1 MFGFI
6 RPVKSELK
14 VREVER
20 FQIVYCGLCHEIRRR
35 YGRLQTFFL
44 SYDMTFL
51 ALVLQAVYA
60 EKAET
65 VQCRC
70 IASPIK
76 KKTVAA
82 SSPMLSYT
90 ADISVLLTYHKIQDS
105 LHDESGAKRLLAR
118 CLERLARRSYQKVC
132 AVQPRLDAII
142 RQCLDELLVLEQQQ
156 SASLDRTADTFA
168 RILQAV
174 VPQESTELERR
185 VMEQMFYHTG
195 RWLYLIDACAD
206 LEDDF
211 RTGSYNPVRLRFALK
226 TPDLA
231 PVRAHMEHT
240 LERSLLDIH
249 NACQLLTF
257 CQDKGLIENIIDLGL
272 PLITRQVLDGT
283 YHVNGGH
290 QAHGSL

>member
-20 FQIVYCGLCHEIRRR
+20 FQTVYCGLCHEILRR

-51 ALVLQAVYA
+51 ALILESVTSQSAKV
-60 EKAET
+60 EH
-65 VQCRC
+65 CRC
-70 IASPIK
+70 MASPIR

-82 SSPMLSYT
+82 SSWVLAYT
-90 ADISVLLTYHKIQDS
+90 ADISVLLTYHKLQDS
-105 LHDESGAKRLLAR
+105 LQDEKGAKRMLAA
-118 CLERLARRSYQKVC
+118 CLERLVRRDYRKAC
-132 AVQPRLDAII
+132 AAQPTLDTVI
-142 RQCLDELLVLEQQQ
+142 RQCLDELLALEKQQTP
-156 SASLDRTADTFA
+156 SLDRTADTFA
-168 RILQAV
+168 RILRAV
-174 VPQESTELERR
+174 VPPDSSELVRR

-206 LEDDF
+206 LKDDF
-211 RTGSYNPVRLRFALK
+211 RTGSYNPVRLRFALE
-226 TPDLA
+226 TPDLSQ
-231 PVRAHMEHT
+231 VKEQMERT

-249 NACQLLTF
+249 NAYQLLPLN
-257 CQDKGLIENIIDLGL
+257 QDEGLIENIIDLGL

-283 YHVNGGH
+283 YRVNGGH
-290 QAHGSL
+290 ETHGSL

>member
-20 FQIVYCGLCHEIRRR
+20 FQIVYCGLCHEIRHR

-51 ALVLQAVYA
+51 ALILEAVYSDTA
-60 EKAET
+60 E
-65 VQCRC
+65 VQHCRC
-70 IASPIK
+70 MASLVR

-82 SSPMLSYT
+82 LSPMLAYT
-90 ADISVLLTYHKIQDS
+90 ADISVLLTYHKLQDS
-105 LHDESGAKRLLAR
+105 LQDEKGAKRMLAAF
-118 CLERLARRSYQKVC
+118 LERLVRRDYRKARK
-132 AVQPRLDAII
+132 AQPALDAVI
-142 RQCLDELLVLEQQQ
+142 RQCLDELLELEKQKTP
-156 SASLDRTADTFA
+156 SLDRTADTFA

-174 VPQESTELERR
+174 VLPGSAELVRR
-185 VMEQMFYHTG
+185 VLGQMFYHTG
-195 RWLYLIDACAD
+195 RWLYLVDACAD
-206 LEDDF
+206 LADDF
-211 RTGSYNPVRLRFALK
+211 RTGSYNPVRLRFALE

-231 PVRAHMEHT
+231 PVKEQMEHT

-249 NACQLLTF
+249 NACQLLTLN
-257 CQDKGLIENIIDLGL
+257 QDEGLIENIIDLGL

-290 QAHGSL
+290 ETHGSL

>member
-20 FQIVYCGLCHEIRRR
+20 FQTVYCGLCHEIRRR

-51 ALVLQAVYA
+51 ALVLEAVHSEEA
-60 EKAET
+60 EVAH
-65 VQCRC
+65 CRC
-70 IASPIK
+70 MASPVR

-82 SSPMLSYT
+82 SSPMLAYT

-105 LHDESGAKRLLAR
+105 LQDESGVKRMLAV
-118 CLERLARRSYQKVC
+118 CLERLVRRDYRKAR
-132 AVQPRLDAII
+132 AVQPKLDAVI
-142 RQCLDELLVLEQQQ
+142 RQCLDELLTLEKQQTP
-156 SASLDRTADTFA
+156 SLDRTADTFA
-168 RILQAV
+168 RMLRAV
-174 VPQESTELERR
+174 VPPDSSELVRR

-195 RWLYLIDACAD
+195 RWLYLVDACAD
-206 LEDDF
+206 LQDDF
-211 RTGSYNPVRLRFALK
+211 RTGSYNPVRLRFALE

-231 PVRAHMEHT
+231 PIKEQMEHT

-249 NACQLLTF
+249 NACQLLTLY
-257 CQDKGLIENIIDLGL
+257 QDEGLIENIIDLGL

-290 QAHGSL
+290 EAHGSL